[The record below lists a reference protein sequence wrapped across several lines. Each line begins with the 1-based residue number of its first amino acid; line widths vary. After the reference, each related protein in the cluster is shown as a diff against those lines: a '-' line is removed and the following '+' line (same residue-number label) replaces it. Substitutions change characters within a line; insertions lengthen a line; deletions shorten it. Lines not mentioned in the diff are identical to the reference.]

1 MGRPQKKVPDQGSPL
16 GRLATALRDGREAEG
31 LSFVKLAEATP
42 GISRSTLQ
50 RAASGTRMPKL
61 EVVRAFAHACRLDV
75 EWLDDLWQEAHRAS
89 QPEGQGHASQ
99 QLPVGQIR
107 DLAELSQALTV
118 LWHQSGAPSFRLMH
132 LRAKGEG
139 LELSS
144 STAHRICR
152 HRRVPG
158 SRARLEAF
166 LAACGVVLR
175 EREVWVDAWI
185 RARENDHRS
194 RRHDVT
200 EIEAMIAAGVPG
212 GKLYQKPAVRLLLKA
227 DLTPTEPY
235 RAFDAPWTVRCLR
248 CEALFRVRLSDIV
261 MRQAACQAC
270 PAQNNRI
277 LKAWEELLEN
287 RFGALT
293 QKQEQ
298 ALRASAMLKARL
310 YRGVLEVPVFVST
323 PEAGAVLRCP
333 DWHAALETAVQRHL
347 RGALHVDV
355 LLVYDYADNS
365 VTPANGHRPRRLAKQ
380 AGLLTGP
387 VETHTRADLPKP
399 TNSGV

>member
-1 MGRPQKKVPDQGSPL
+1 M
-16 GRLATALRDGREAEG
+16 ALRFGREAKG

-50 RAASGTRMPKL
+50 RAASGTRMPQL
-61 EVVRAFAHACRLDV
+61 GVVRAFAHACHLDV
-75 EWLDDLWQEAHRAS
+75 EWLDDLWQEAHRVS
-89 QPEGQGHASQ
+89 QPEGQGHTSQ

-107 DLAELSQALTV
+107 DRAELGQALTD
-118 LWHQSGAPSFRLMH
+118 LWRQSGAPSFRLMH

-144 STAHRICR
+144 STAHRVCR

-175 EREVWVDAWI
+175 EREVWVDAWT
-185 RARENDHRS
+185 RARENDRS
-194 RRHDVT
+194 RRHDVI

-212 GKLYQKPAVRLLLKA
+212 GKLYQKLAVRLLLKA

-235 RAFDAPWTVRCLR
+235 RAFDTPWTVRCLR

-261 MRQAACQAC
+261 MRQATCQAC
-270 PAQNNRI
+270 PAQNNRV

-293 QKQEQ
+293 QEQEQ

-323 PEAGAVLRCP
+323 PEAGTVLRSP

-347 RGALHVDV
+347 RGAHHVDV

-365 VTPANGHRPRRLAKQ
+365 VTPVNGHRPRRHAKQ

-387 VETHTRADLPKP
+387 VETHTRDKPLPKP
-399 TNSGV
+399 SNSGV